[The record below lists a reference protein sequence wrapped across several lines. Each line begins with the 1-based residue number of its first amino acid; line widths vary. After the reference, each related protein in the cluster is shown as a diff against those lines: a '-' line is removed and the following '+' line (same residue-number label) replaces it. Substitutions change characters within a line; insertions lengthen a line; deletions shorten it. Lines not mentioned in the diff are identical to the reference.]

1 MDIEELSD
9 LTHLSVSNMTAAR
22 LREILSSMD
31 HKSEA
36 ELVNSIRNWAVLGH
50 TADEVQTKAER
61 VLAALMSVIFIYE
74 EAEVRK

>member
-1 MDIEELSD
+1 MTPQELSD
-9 LTHLSVSNMTAAR
+9 LTHLSIQNMTAKR

-50 TADEVQTKAER
+50 SKDEVQTKNER
-61 VLAALMSVIFIYE
+61 LLAAFMSVIFIYE
-74 EAEVRK
+74 EAGARK